1 MFFEFDDFDVRD
13 RFFTIEEKTA
23 KLRLYLE
30 SISPEKQREFKD
42 LCLRAFIFHDSALD
56 GVVVTGEEI
65 ASVFSQDSSSPYL
78 RSRIL
83 QEIRNHRDTF
93 AALKAQVEKKRS
105 EDTVHRS
112 EVIRPEHVISMHEL
126 LYANI
131 ARKDAGKLRKA
142 VPLHSAYF
150 HNFVDPKLV
159 EKRLQELCK
168 QTEHTEFQAQH
179 PINQAVLFH
188 RQFMNVFPFMEGS
201 GKVGRIF
208 MNSFLLQGGYDPVVI
223 HSSERQRYYET
234 LRDGPEALRELL
246 LDSMDSA
253 LESQLKFVSEIETP
267 KSPSRVTMRAMGLS

>member
-1 MFFEFDDFDVRD
+1 MLFEFDDFDVRD
-13 RFFTIEEKTA
+13 RFFAIEEKSA
-23 KLRLYLE
+23 KLRLYLDA
-30 SISPEKQREFKD
+30 IAPEKHREFRD

-65 ASVFSQDSSSPYL
+65 SSVFSQESSSPYL

-93 AALKAQVEKKRS
+93 SAIKAQVEKKRS
-105 EDTVHRS
+105 KDIVHRS
-112 EVIRPEHVISMHEL
+112 EIIRYDDVLAMHEL

-131 ARKDAGKLRKA
+131 ARKDAGKLRKV

-150 HNFVDPKLV
+150 HSFVEPKLV
-159 EKRLQELCK
+159 EKRLRELCA
-168 QTEHTEFQAQH
+168 QTEDREFQAQH

-188 RQFMNVFPFMEGS
+188 RQFMTVFPFMEGS

-208 MNSFLLQGGYDPVVI
+208 MNSFLLQSGYDVVII

-246 LDSMDSA
+246 LDNMDSG
-253 LESQLKFVSEIETP
+253 LESQLKYLSELDTP
-267 KSPSRVTMRAMGLS
+267 KSQARVTMRSLNID

>member
-30 SISPEKQREFKD
+30 SIPPEKQREFRD

-65 ASVFSQDSSSPYL
+65 SSVFNQDSSSPYL

-83 QEIRNHRDTF
+83 QEIRNHRETF
-93 AALKAQVEKKRS
+93 SAIKALVEKKRS

-112 EVIRPEHVISMHEL
+112 EIIRVEDVLSMHQL
-126 LYANI
+126 LYSNI
-131 ARKDAGKLRKA
+131 ARKDAGKLRK
-142 VPLHSAYF
+142 VIPLHSAYF
-150 HNFVDPKLV
+150 HNFIDPKLV
-159 EKRLQELCK
+159 EKRLSELCK
-168 QTEHTEFQAQH
+168 QTEHPEFQAQH

-208 MNSFLLQGGYDPVVI
+208 MNSFLLQGGYDPVII
-223 HSSERQRYYET
+223 HASERQRYYET
-234 LRDGPEALRELL
+234 LRDGAEALRDLL

-253 LESQLKFVSEIETP
+253 LESQLKFVSEIELP
-267 KSPSRVTMRAMGLS
+267 KSPSRVTMRSMGLA

>member
-30 SISPEKQREFKD
+30 SVPPEKQHEFKD

-56 GVVVTGEEI
+56 GLVVTGEEI
-65 ASVFSQDSSSPYL
+65 ASVFNQDGSSPFL

-83 QEIRNHRDTF
+83 QEIRNHRETF
-93 AALKAQVEKKRS
+93 TAIKNQVEKKRS
-105 EDTVHRS
+105 KDMVHRS
-112 EVIRPEHVISMHEL
+112 AVITMQDVIAMHEL
-126 LYANI
+126 LYSNI
-131 ARKDAGKLRKA
+131 ARKDAGVLRKV

-150 HNFVDPKLV
+150 HTFVDPKMV
-159 EKRLQELCK
+159 EKRLQDLCQ
-168 QTEHTEFQAQH
+168 QTTDPEFQAQH

-188 RQFMNVFPFMEGS
+188 RQFMTVFPFMEGS

-208 MNSFLLQGGYDPVVI
+208 MNSFLLQGGYDAVII

-246 LDSMDSA
+246 LDNMDSA
-253 LESQLKFVSEIETP
+253 LESQLKFVSDIEAA
-267 KSPSRVTMRAMGLS
+267 KSQTRINMRAMGLA

>member
-30 SISPEKQREFKD
+30 SIPQSKQQEFND

-56 GVVVTGEEI
+56 GLVVTGEEI
-65 ASVFSQDSSSPYL
+65 ASVFNQDGSAPYL

-93 AALKAQVEKKRS
+93 CAIKAQVEKKRS
-105 EDTVHRS
+105 KDLVHRS
-112 EVIRPEHVISMHEL
+112 AVISVQDVLSMHEL
-126 LYANI
+126 LYSNI
-131 ARKDAGKLRKA
+131 ARKDAGLLRKV

-150 HNFVDPKLV
+150 HSFVDPKLV
-159 EKRLQELCK
+159 EKRLADLCQ
-168 QTEHTEFQAQH
+168 QTEHPEFQAQH

-188 RQFMNVFPFMEGS
+188 RQFMSVFPFMEGA

-208 MNSFLLQGGYDPVVI
+208 MNSFLLQGGYDPVII

-246 LDSMDSA
+246 LDNMDSA
-253 LESQLKFVSEIETP
+253 LESQLKYVSDMESQKFTT
-267 KSPSRVTMRAMGLS
+267 RLNMRAMGLA

>member
-13 RFFTIEEKTA
+13 RFFMIEEKTA

-30 SISPEKQREFKD
+30 SVSASKQEEFKD

-65 ASVFSQDSSSPYL
+65 SSVFNQESTSPYL

-83 QEIRNHRDTF
+83 QEIRNHRETF
-93 AALKAQVEKKRS
+93 CAIKGQVEKKRS
-105 EDTVHRS
+105 KDVVHRS
-112 EVIRPEHVISMHEL
+112 AAIKFQDVIMVHEL
-126 LYANI
+126 LYSNI

-150 HNFVDPKLV
+150 HSFVDPKLV
-159 EKRLQELCK
+159 EKRLQELCL
-168 QTEHTEFQAQH
+168 QTQNAEFQAQH

-201 GKVGRIF
+201 GKVGRVF
-208 MNSFLLQGGYDPVVI
+208 MNSFLLQGGYDPAII

-234 LRDGPEALRELL
+234 LRDGPESLRELL

-253 LESQLKFVSEIETP
+253 LESQLKYIGELELP
-267 KSPSRVTMRAMGLS
+267 KSQSRVTIRAMGLA